1 MEEEEYDEPQLPRDA
16 QIASNIFRRE
26 NVDGLL
32 NRDIGTFYALN
43 ALRKVFPI
51 IPRTCTVADLLF
63 MVNSVDTEGD
73 FIEETFITF
82 FLECANMVRE
92 QFGLDAEEED
102 EEEFSPDE
110 QFIRDRLSDLQPVDD
125 SHLCFN
131 FASFLVQA
139 ADISRVDTLSNFT
152 SLVNISLKSNFIR
165 DLTPL
170 TKLPVLRNLDLTEN
184 HVTTL
189 ADLEF
194 PALEKLVVAN
204 NRVVCIDGLSAPKLR
219 TLNLS
224 GNKIFFI
231 GPCALQNTPNLED
244 LNLAQN
250 NIKTFREMCFAGL
263 TKLKKLSLAE
273 NGITCCIKAFTDHQ
287 AQLQELDLSDTP
299 LNSMSSLEYLTGLN
313 VLDIRRTEIEMPD
326 EFLMISGCPIKKL
339 YVEGAPVAEVEDAR
353 LEILIYF
360 PQLEEIDEEPIT
372 FDERRESQIL
382 NDERLAATQK
392 TFAPF
397 DSDGFGD
404 SDYGN
409 EVTPVYE
416 EAQDE

>member
-1 MEEEEYDEPQLPRDA
+1 MEEEEYEEPQLPRDA
-16 QIASNIFRRE
+16 QIASFIFRRE

-43 ALRKVFPI
+43 ELRKLFPI
-51 IPRTCTVADLLF
+51 IPRTCTVSDLLF

-82 FLECANMVRE
+82 FLECSNMVRE
-92 QFGLDAEEED
+92 QFYPDGEEEEED
-102 EEEFSPDE
+102 EFSPDE
-110 QFIRDRLSDLQPVDD
+110 EFIRERLSDLQPVDD
-125 SHLCFN
+125 SHLSFN

-139 ADISRVDTLSNFT
+139 ADIVRVDAVANFT
-152 SLVNISLKSNFIR
+152 SLVNISLKSNLIR
-165 DLTPL
+165 DLKPL
-170 TKLPVLRNLDLTEN
+170 TKLPVLKNLDLTEN
-184 HVTTL
+184 RVATL

-194 PALEKLVVAN
+194 PALERLVVAN

-224 GNKIFFI
+224 GNRIFFI
-231 GPCALQNTPNLED
+231 GPCALANAPNLEE
-244 LNLAQN
+244 LNLSQN
-250 NIKTFREMCFAGL
+250 NLKTFREMCFSGL
-263 TKLKKLSLAE
+263 TKLRKLSLAD

-299 LNSMSSLEYLTGLN
+299 LNSMSSLEYLTSLT
-313 VLDIRRTEIEMPD
+313 VLDLRRTEIEMPD
-326 EFLMISGCPIKKL
+326 EFLMINACPIKKL
-339 YVEGAPVAEVEDAR
+339 YVEGARVSEIEDAR

-360 PQLEEIDEEPIT
+360 PQLEEIDEEPVT
-372 FDERRESQIL
+372 FEERRESQIL
-382 NDERLAATQK
+382 NDERLLATQK
-392 TFAPF
+392 SFAPF

-416 EAQDE
+416 EAQD